1 MNTILTFDQ
10 HQFFTDNG
18 YILLSG
24 LVPEA
29 IVETAAARLSE
40 LYEGNMFFGVKDP
53 AFAACY
59 TQDICRA
66 ARELSGNEGD
76 FDTYYPVSGALAIVA
91 QTSDRPWQTPSPHID
106 HALERDSFK
115 VFPRPMRLASMFYL
129 SDVHS
134 HGGGTV
140 VWPASHKKV
149 EALAKT
155 DTAKY
160 ERMFHLNNDL
170 GVLDLGEPVELT
182 PKKGDVLF
190 YHYLCAHAGSTNNN
204 PEPRLAINHK
214 W

>member
-1 MNTILTFDQ
+1 MSILSPQQ

-18 YILLSG
+18 YILISN
-24 LVPEA
+24 LVPET
-29 IVETAAARLSE
+29 IVDAAAARLSE

-59 TQDICRA
+59 TEKLCA
-66 ARELSGNEGD
+66 AASQLSGDEGD
-76 FDTYYPVSGALAIVA
+76 FSTYYPVTGALAIVA
-91 QTSDRPWQTPSPHID
+91 QTSDRAWQTPPPHID
-106 HALERDSFK
+106 HALERDNFH

-129 SDVHS
+129 SDVRP

-140 VWPASHKKV
+140 VWSGSHKII
-149 EALAKT
+149 ENLAKN
-155 DTAKY
+155 DTEKY
-160 ERMFHLNNDL
+160 TRMFHLNNDL
-170 GVLDLGEPVELT
+170 HLLDLGEPRELT
-182 PKKGDVLF
+182 PKRGDVLF

>member
-1 MNTILTFDQ
+1 MTTILTPDQ

-24 LVPEA
+24 LVPEP
-29 IVETAAARLSE
+29 IVEAAATRLSE
-40 LYEGNMFFGVKDP
+40 LYEGNTFFGVKDP

-59 TQDICRA
+59 SESLCRA
-66 ARELSGNEGD
+66 ARELSGNDGD
-76 FDTYYPVSGALAIVA
+76 FSTYYPVA
-91 QTSDRPWQTPSPHID
+91 QTSDREWQSPPPHID
-106 HALERDSFK
+106 HALEQNNFN

-129 SDVHS
+129 SDIRP

-140 VWPASHKKV
+140 VWPGSHKKV
-149 EALAKT
+149 EALAQT
-155 DTAKY
+155 DVVKY

-170 GVLDLGEPVELT
+170 PLLDLGEPIELT